1 MADVRLSYCQ
11 IMVGQAM
18 VGLIGLVEIFESLA
32 NEPVEPDA
40 PGLRERLVNE
50 VRKHNY
56 VPRGAVA
63 AYETALL
70 REYRAFLEARRSGA
84 SERTW
89 RDPRKEHKPWYP
101 TIFAEKCNG
110 CGQCVP
116 VCPNHVLG
124 WDLEHTKVLVLEPY
138 ECAVGCELCAKAC
151 PTGAISMPPRSM
163 LHQRTDGSGNRS

>member
-1 MADVRLSYCQ
+1 MADERLSYCQ
-11 IMVGQAM
+11 IIVGQAL
-18 VGLIGLVEIFESLA
+18 VGLVGLVEIFESLA
-32 NEPVEPDA
+32 NESIEPDA
-40 PGLRERLVNE
+40 PGLGKWLVSQ
-50 VRKHNY
+50 VRQHNY

-70 REYRAFLEARRSGA
+70 REYRAFLEARRSGT
-84 SERTW
+84 SEHAW

-110 CGQCVP
+110 CGECVP

-124 WDLEHTKVLVLEPY
+124 WDLAHCKVLVLEPY

-151 PTGAISMPPRSM
+151 PTGAISMPPRAM
-163 LHQRTDGSGNRS
+163 LHQRTDASGSR